1 MADPIIRCQSLLSHP
16 EITGR
21 VVFANSAQEYTAADG
36 EWLILVYDNGDP
48 ENYSSMAFSRRASG
62 GRVAVLL
69 EVGGA
74 SCHLA
79 ITGRENDIPMMVLP
93 NAKQILSDGE
103 IVKFNAVFGI
113 IQKLKNKT
121 TYIA

>member
-1 MADPIIRCQSLLSHP
+1 MPEQMIRCQSLLSHP

-21 VVFANSAQEYTAADG
+21 VVFAQASQEYVANKD
-36 EWLILVYDNGDP
+36 EWLILVYENGEP
-48 ENYSSMAFSRRASG
+48 ENYPSMAFSRRASQ
-62 GRVAVLL
+62 GRIAVLL

-93 NAKQILSDGE
+93 NAKQILREGDR
-103 IVKFNAVFGI
+103 IKFNAIFGF
-113 IQKLKNKT
+113 IQK
-121 TYIA
+121 I